1 MYSLLLLFLLLSLSS
16 QSQLADDII
25 DSSKT
30 EGELIKAI
38 DSNMST
44 LEKESGEFI
53 EKLLLSSHYKA
64 LQHYVEELNER
75 GIKFRES
82 LSSAITKIKNK
93 YDEILS
99 EYDKIGKDVLIASP
113 AFQWAQSM
121 DSIFIE
127 VKFASRF
134 DSPGCVEVNGIHFTH
149 SKEGLVLKGECSIE
163 EHIMK
168 YELDLKLLNSVDE
181 EYEETKEISGGKFQ
195 ITLKKKV
202 AKYWERLLKDE
213 NAKIDNMKIW
223 FEMKSKYEDELKEY
237 EKNENEDKEKSFEEI
252 ERELKEERK
261 RNKKK
266 KNGKKGKK
274 TKKEK
279 KTDL

>member
-44 LEKESGEFI
+44 LEKESSQFI

-82 LSSAITKIKNK
+82 LSSAINKIKNQ

-99 EYDKIGKDVLIASP
+99 EYDNIGKDTLVAVP

-121 DSIFIE
+121 DKIFIE

-134 DSPGCVEVNGIHFTH
+134 DSPGCVEVNGIKFTH
-149 SKEGLVLKGECSIE
+149 NKEGFVLKGECSIE

-202 AKYWERLLKDE
+202 SKYWERLLKDE
-213 NAKIDNMKIW
+213 NEKKDNMKIW

-237 EKNENEDKEKSFEEI
+237 EKNEDKEKSYEEI
-252 ERELKEERK
+252 EGELKEERRK
-261 RNKKK
+261 NKKK
-266 KNGKKGKK
+266 KGKKGKK
-274 TKKEK
+274 SKKDK

>member
-44 LEKESGEFI
+44 LEKESSQFI

-82 LSSAITKIKNK
+82 LSSAINKIKNQ

-99 EYDKIGKDVLIASP
+99 EYDNIGKDTLVAVP

-121 DSIFIE
+121 DKIFIE

-134 DSPGCVEVNGIHFTH
+134 DSPGCVEVNGIKFTH
-149 SKEGLVLKGECSIE
+149 NKEGFVLKGECSIE

-202 AKYWERLLKDE
+202 SKYWERLLKDE
-213 NAKIDNMKIW
+213 NEKKDNMKIW

-237 EKNENEDKEKSFEEI
+237 EKNEDKEKSFEEI
-252 ERELKEERK
+252 ERELKEERRK
-261 RNKKK
+261 NKKK
-266 KNGKKGKK
+266 KGKKGKK
-274 TKKEK
+274 SKKDK

>member
-44 LEKESGEFI
+44 LEKESSQFI

-82 LSSAITKIKNK
+82 LSSAINKIKNQ

-99 EYDKIGKDVLIASP
+99 EYDNIGKDTLVAVP

-121 DSIFIE
+121 DKIFIE

-134 DSPGCVEVNGIHFTH
+134 DSPGCVEVNGIKFTH
-149 SKEGLVLKGECSIE
+149 NKEGFILKGECSIE

-202 AKYWERLLKDE
+202 SKYWERLLKDE
-213 NAKIDNMKIW
+213 NEKKDNMKIW

-237 EKNENEDKEKSFEEI
+237 EKNEDKEKSFEEI
-252 ERELKEERK
+252 ERELKEERRK
-261 RNKKK
+261 NKKK
-266 KNGKKGKK
+266 KGKKGKK
-274 TKKEK
+274 SKKDK

>member
-44 LEKESGEFI
+44 LEKESSQFI

-82 LSSAITKIKNK
+82 LSSAINKIKNQ

-99 EYDKIGKDVLIASP
+99 EYDNIGKDTLVAVP

-121 DSIFIE
+121 DKIFIE

-134 DSPGCVEVNGIHFTH
+134 DSPGCVEVNGIKFTH
-149 SKEGLVLKGECSIE
+149 NKEGFVLKGECSIE

-202 AKYWERLLKDE
+202 SKYWERLLKDE
-213 NAKIDNMKIW
+213 N
-223 FEMKSKYEDELKEY
+223 
-237 EKNENEDKEKSFEEI
+237 
-252 ERELKEERK
+252 
-261 RNKKK
+261 
-266 KNGKKGKK
+266 
-274 TKKEK
+274 EK
-279 KTDL
+279 KTI

>member
-44 LEKESGEFI
+44 LEKESSQFI

-82 LSSAITKIKNK
+82 LSSAINKIKNQ

-99 EYDKIGKDVLIASP
+99 EYDNIGKDTLVAVP

-121 DSIFIE
+121 DKIFIE

-134 DSPGCVEVNGIHFTH
+134 DSPGCVEVNGIKFTH
-149 SKEGLVLKGECSIE
+149 NKEGFVLKGECSIE

-202 AKYWERLLKDE
+202 SKYWERLLKDE
-213 NAKIDNMKIW
+213 NEKKDNMKIW

-237 EKNENEDKEKSFEEI
+237 EKNEDKEKSFEEI
-252 ERELKEERK
+252 EIELKEERRK
-261 RNKKK
+261 NKKK
-266 KNGKKGKK
+266 KGKKGKK
-274 TKKEK
+274 SKKDK